1 MQDKNIAISELKK
14 LIENCKGKS
23 VETQFD
29 KPSVVRQPNAQRIPK
44 PSVLG
49 KPTPFSNSP
58 EMRSFQTKQSVNKTN
73 VSDGL
78 FKQVTQ
84 QNLPQIRKQAVRNT
98 NVIAPG
104 PSRNNPKHVSF
115 QSPKEFVGSNDMVH
129 NYYLEK
135 AKKSAQ
141 LQKDKEVNG
150 KPSMIDP
157 TRLPNTANGCKPKPR
172 NWQAS
177 MSSRVSNKDV
187 HLGEHRKQKP
197 FLKFNDLQCPTCKKC
212 LYSANHD
219 ECVLEYLSRLNP
231 RASAQNK
238 DAKSH
243 KTTKR
248 YMPVEKSSASK
259 KPERQI
265 PTGHR
270 FSNKKT
276 TTVPEK
282 TMNPRSCLRWKPT
295 GRIFSNVRL
304 RWIPTGKLLNS
315 CTGKVDSEPAHGSI
329 VDIPHIHA
337 CKQTLGLSAGT
348 SFNGQKQQRI
358 DLNADALY
366 NEKQENLRVCS
377 SSLVLHQMTS
387 DHNRSELGIQ
397 DHSNEQT
404 SSKLV
409 PKVVPLAVKTATSR
423 QELELLFHHHIAM
436 LRTTAYKSRQGEFM
450 TLTKIPII
458 SANGPEANIW

>member
-29 KPSVVRQPNAQRIPK
+29 KPFVVRQPNAQRIPK

-141 LQKDKEVNG
+141 LQKDKDVNG

-157 TRLPNTANGCKPKPR
+157 ARLPNTANGCKPKPR

-366 NEKQENLRVCS
+366 NAKQENLRVW
-377 SSLVLHQMTS
+377 LQKML
-387 DHNRSELGIQ
+387 I
-397 DHSNEQT
+397 
-404 SSKLV
+404 SKKPV
-409 PKVVPLAVKTATSR
+409 P
-423 QELELLFHHHIAM
+423 EWFHK
-436 LRTTAYKSRQGEFM
+436 R
-450 TLTKIPII
+450 
-458 SANGPEANIW
+458 